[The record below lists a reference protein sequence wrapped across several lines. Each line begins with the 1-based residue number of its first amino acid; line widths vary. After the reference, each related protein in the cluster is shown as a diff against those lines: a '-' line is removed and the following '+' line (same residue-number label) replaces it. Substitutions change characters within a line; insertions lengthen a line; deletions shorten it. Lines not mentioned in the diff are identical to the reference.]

1 MLKNRV
7 FEAFGKERNLSK
19 KERNLSRKERNL
31 SREVQDLIFRLK
43 SYGWRTLL
51 FSLQTPF
58 HLAENL
64 GGLTIIINS
73 HDRKDSWFYTF
84 PHNFLKLFKKPS
96 IILFKY
102 PILMS
107 FNM

>member
-1 MLKNRV
+1 MLKNGV
-7 FEAFGKERNLSK
+7 FEACGKERNLSK

-58 HLAENL
+58 HLAEDL
-64 GGLTIIINS
+64 DGLDNNACREVRL
-73 HDRKDSWFYTF
+73 DRN
-84 PHNFLKLFKKPS
+84 NFAC
-96 IILFKY
+96 
-102 PILMS
+102 PIV
-107 FNM
+107 

>member
-51 FSLQTPF
+51 FSLQIPF
-58 HLAENL
+58 HLAEGL
-64 GGLTIIINS
+64 GWFDNWVASLVCKGTAFYDSRKSYIDEFGIVQIN
-73 HDRKDSWFYTF
+73 T
-84 PHNFLKLFKKPS
+84 N
-96 IILFKY
+96 KY
-102 PILMS
+102 K
-107 FNM
+107 

>member
-43 SYGWRTLL
+43 SYGWKTLL
-51 FSLQTPF
+51 FSLQIPF

-64 GGLTIIINS
+64 GGLTIRLLLSSAKVQFFMIPENHIMMNLES
-73 HDRKDSWFYTF
+73 YK
-84 PHNFLKLFKKPS
+84 
-96 IILFKY
+96 
-102 PILMS
+102 
-107 FNM
+107 